1 MNEKNETRV
10 SDIIQSYR
18 DQLDSYREKLAWV
31 KDYL

>member
-1 MNEKNETRV
+1 MTEKNETRV